1 MQKKII
7 QLGII
12 KYYVHYVSYHSE
24 IDSFKR
30 VYDAFKTDVNKV
42 SKKKV
47 EDDYL
52 CSSNFNAN
60 FKS

>member
-24 IDSFKR
+24 FDSFKKI
-30 VYDAFKTDVNKV
+30 YDIFKSDFNK
-42 SKKKV
+42 SFKKKV

-52 CSSNFNAN
+52 YSQNFSSNF
-60 FKS
+60 K